1 MPEQSDALASRTS
14 EPGVPAPAAEHDGT
28 GPRALEGPTP
38 APAVVPGASPVAI
51 STQVTTAAAPAPAS
65 RRDRVLRA
73 AASRHI
79 PLETIL
85 VTIGLVG
92 LAYLFGKLLY
102 LLRDV
107 VLLLLVSGFI
117 ALVLNPQVVALQ
129 NWKVHRRGFAVA
141 IVLFWGAL
149 VFIGLVVV
157 FGRPL
162 VDGVT
167 HLAHSL
173 PAYVRA
179 AEHGQGWVGHLVRR
193 YHLETWAQQNS
204 QKLVNVAENLGQP
217 AVAVGKGAVSALF
230 YVGTTFALVTML
242 LLEAPKLRS
251 GALGMMS
258 PSRSARYQQLGSKV
272 TKSVSGYVLG
282 DILTSLIAGL
292 VVFITLLALS
302 VPYALLWAFWVALVD
317 FLPTIGGA
325 LAGIPTVLFA
335 VGHSL
340 TAGVITAI
348 VFLVYQAV
356 ENHVLN
362 PVIMSRTVRVSPLLV
377 TVSVLVGA
385 GIGNWLGGVFGAF
398 AAALLAIPVAG
409 MVQIVAKDLWKATAP
424 AEEGPKPPAPAVG
437 P

>member
-1 MPEQSDALASRTS
+1 MHEQSDALACGNS
-14 EPGVPAPAAEHDGT
+14 EERAPGPMAEQDGT
-28 GPRALEGPTP
+28 GLRSQGAPTSGPLVLPGATP
-38 APAVVPGASPVAI
+38 APTSGEAGTVTASPLE
-51 STQVTTAAAPAPAS
+51 T

-85 VTIGLVG
+85 VTIGLVA
-92 LAYLFGKLLY
+92 LAYLLGELLY

-141 IVLFWGAL
+141 IVLFWGVL
-149 VFIGLVVV
+149 VFIGLVIV

-167 HLAHSL
+167 HLAHGL
-173 PAYVRA
+173 PAYLRD
-179 AEHGQGWVGHLVRR
+179 AEHGRGWVGQLVRR
-193 YHLETWAQQNS
+193 YHLEAWAQQNS
-204 QKLVNVAENLGQP
+204 QKLITIAESLGQP
-217 AVAVGKGAVSALF
+217 ALAIGKGAVSVLF
-230 YVGTTFALVTML
+230 FVGTTFVLVTML

-251 GALGMMS
+251 GVLGLMS
-258 PSRSARYQQLGSKV
+258 PARSARSQRLGSEI
-272 TKSVSGYVLG
+272 TRSVSGYVLG
-282 DILTSLIAGL
+282 DVLTSLIAGL
-292 VVFITLLALS
+292 VVFVTLTALS
-302 VPYALLWAFWVALVD
+302 VPYALLWALWVALVD

-340 TAGVITAI
+340 TAGIVTAV
-348 VFLVYQAV
+348 VFLVYQQV

-362 PVIMSRTVRVSPLLV
+362 PVIMSRTVKVSPLLV
-377 TVSVLVGA
+377 LVSVLVGA

-398 AAALLAIPVAG
+398 AAALVAIPVAG

-424 AEEGPKPPAPAVG
+424 SEREAKP
-437 P
+437 